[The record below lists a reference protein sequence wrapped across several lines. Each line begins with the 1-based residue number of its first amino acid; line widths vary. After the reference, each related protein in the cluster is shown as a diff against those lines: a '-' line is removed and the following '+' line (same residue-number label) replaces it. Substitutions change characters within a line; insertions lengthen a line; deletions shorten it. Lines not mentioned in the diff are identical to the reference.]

1 MANNLNAQVIS
12 NEEIN
17 DAKLLNAKKIILQL
31 QDEMNDYITQGSGP
45 FLAAVIDENG
55 TAICSIKYDEVEQ
68 FYDGVAAVRID
79 ERWGLIDKTG
89 KEIIQQALRTENGEI
104 THIGTNEKI
113 LKLKNRKT
121 TLFDLNGK
129 SLFPAF
135 VEKNLEK
142 ENIMKEVFYQM
153 KEISKKGYWNDSHEK
168 LALFLEGFRSL
179 TIKPAI
185 ENNEDKNIGSIK
197 VGKLAN
203 FIILDKNPLLYN
215 PANYNEIEVYTTVL
229 EGRLIH

>member
-1 MANNLNAQVIS
+1 MNSSFKEKFLKFSFILP
-12 NEEIN
+12 IF
-17 DAKLLNAKKIILQL
+17 LFFLIILQGIISQPSLNKNL
-31 QDEMNDYITQGSGP
+31 QNP
-45 FLAAVIDENG
+45 VIYYNG
-55 TAICSIKYDEVEQ
+55 AIFTLEK
-68 FYDGVAAVRID
+68 
-79 ERWGLIDKTG
+79 DKTG

-104 THIGTNEKI
+104 THIGTNDKI

-197 VGKLAN
+197 EGKLAN

-215 PANYNEIEVYTTVL
+215 PSKYNEIEVYTLVL
-229 EGRLIH
+229 EGKILP

>member
-1 MANNLNAQVIS
+1 MNSSLREKFLKFSFILP
-12 NEEIN
+12 IF
-17 DAKLLNAKKIILQL
+17 LFFLIILQGIISQPTLHKNL
-31 QDEMNDYITQGSGP
+31 QNP
-45 FLAAVIDENG
+45 VIYYNG
-55 TAICSIKYDEVEQ
+55 AIFTLEK
-68 FYDGVAAVRID
+68 
-79 ERWGLIDKTG
+79 DKTG

-142 ENIMKEVFYQM
+142 ETIMKDVLSQM
-153 KEISKKGYWNDSHEK
+153 KEISKKGYWNGSHEK
-168 LALFLEGFRSL
+168 LALFLEAFRSL
-179 TIKPAI
+179 TIQPAI
-185 ENNEDKNIGSIK
+185 SNNEDKNIGSIK
-197 VGKLAN
+197 EGKLAN

-215 PANYNEIEVYTTVL
+215 PSKYNEIEVYTLVL
-229 EGRLIH
+229 EGKILP

>member
-1 MANNLNAQVIS
+1 MNSSFKEKFLKFSFILP
-12 NEEIN
+12 IF
-17 DAKLLNAKKIILQL
+17 LFFLIILQGIISQPSLNKNL
-31 QDEMNDYITQGSGP
+31 QNP
-45 FLAAVIDENG
+45 VIYYNG
-55 TAICSIKYDEVEQ
+55 AIFTLEK
-68 FYDGVAAVRID
+68 
-79 ERWGLIDKTG
+79 DKTG

-215 PANYNEIEVYTTVL
+215 PAKYNEIEVYTTVL

>member
-1 MANNLNAQVIS
+1 MNSSLREKFLKFSFILPVF
-12 NEEIN
+12 
-17 DAKLLNAKKIILQL
+17 LFFLIILQGIISQPTLHKNL
-31 QDEMNDYITQGSGP
+31 QNP
-45 FLAAVIDENG
+45 VIYYNG
-55 TAICSIKYDEVEQ
+55 AIFTLEK
-68 FYDGVAAVRID
+68 
-79 ERWGLIDKTG
+79 DKTG

-142 ENIMKEVFYQM
+142 ETIMKDVLFQM
-153 KEISKKGYWNDSHEK
+153 KEISKKGYWNGSHEK
-168 LALFLEGFRSL
+168 LALFLEAFRSL
-179 TIKPAI
+179 TIQPAI
-185 ENNEDKNIGSIK
+185 SNNEDKNIGSIK
-197 VGKLAN
+197 EGKLAN

-215 PANYNEIEVYTTVL
+215 PSKYNEIEVYTLVL
-229 EGRLIH
+229 EGKILP

>member
-1 MANNLNAQVIS
+1 MNSSLREKFLKFSFILP
-12 NEEIN
+12 IF
-17 DAKLLNAKKIILQL
+17 LFFLIILQGIISQPTLHKNL
-31 QDEMNDYITQGSGP
+31 QNP
-45 FLAAVIDENG
+45 VIYYNG
-55 TAICSIKYDEVEQ
+55 AIFTLEK
-68 FYDGVAAVRID
+68 
-79 ERWGLIDKTG
+79 DKTG

-142 ENIMKEVFYQM
+142 ETIMKDVLSQM
-153 KEISKKGYWNDSHEK
+153 KEISKKGYWNGSHEK
-168 LALFLEGFRSL
+168 LALFLEAFRSL
-179 TIKPAI
+179 TIQPAI
-185 ENNEDKNIGSIK
+185 SNNEDKNIGSIK
-197 VGKLAN
+197 EGKLAN

-215 PANYNEIEVYTTVL
+215 SAKYNEIEVYTLVL
-229 EGRLIH
+229 EGKILP

>member
-1 MANNLNAQVIS
+1 MNSSLREKFLKFSFILP
-12 NEEIN
+12 IF
-17 DAKLLNAKKIILQL
+17 LFFLIILQGIISQPTLHKNL
-31 QDEMNDYITQGSGP
+31 QNP
-45 FLAAVIDENG
+45 VIYYNG
-55 TAICSIKYDEVEQ
+55 AIFTLEK
-68 FYDGVAAVRID
+68 
-79 ERWGLIDKTG
+79 DKTG

-142 ENIMKEVFYQM
+142 ETIMKDVLSQM
-153 KEISKKGYWNDSHEK
+153 KEISKKGYWNGSHEK
-168 LALFLEGFRSL
+168 LALFLEAFRSL
-179 TIKPAI
+179 TIQPAI
-185 ENNEDKNIGSIK
+185 ANNEDKNIGSIK
-197 VGKLAN
+197 EGKLAN

-215 PANYNEIEVYTTVL
+215 PSKYNEIEVYTLVL
-229 EGRLIH
+229 EGKILP

>member
-1 MANNLNAQVIS
+1 MNSSFKEKFLKYSFILP
-12 NEEIN
+12 IF
-17 DAKLLNAKKIILQL
+17 LFFLIILQGIISQPTLHKNL
-31 QDEMNDYITQGSGP
+31 QNP
-45 FLAAVIDENG
+45 VIYYNG
-55 TAICSIKYDEVEQ
+55 AIFTLEK
-68 FYDGVAAVRID
+68 
-79 ERWGLIDKTG
+79 DKTG

-142 ENIMKEVFYQM
+142 ETIMKDVLSQM
-153 KEISKKGYWNDSHEK
+153 KEISKKGYWNGSHEK
-168 LALFLEGFRSL
+168 LALFLEAFRSL
-179 TIKPAI
+179 TIQPAI
-185 ENNEDKNIGSIK
+185 SNNEDKNIGSIK
-197 VGKLAN
+197 EGKLAN

-215 PANYNEIEVYTTVL
+215 PSKYNEIEVYTLVL
-229 EGRLIH
+229 EGKILP

>member
-1 MANNLNAQVIS
+1 MI
-12 NEEIN
+12 
-17 DAKLLNAKKIILQL
+17 
-31 QDEMNDYITQGSGP
+31 YY
-45 FLAAVIDENG
+45 NG
-55 TAICSIKYDEVEQ
+55 AIFTLEK
-68 FYDGVAAVRID
+68 
-79 ERWGLIDKTG
+79 DKTG

-142 ENIMKEVFYQM
+142 ETIMKDVLSQM
-153 KEISKKGYWNDSHEK
+153 KEISKKGYWNGSHEK
-168 LALFLEGFRSL
+168 LALFLEAFRSL
-179 TIKPAI
+179 TIQPAI
-185 ENNEDKNIGSIK
+185 SNNEDKNIGSIK
-197 VGKLAN
+197 EGKLAN

-215 PANYNEIEVYTTVL
+215 PSKYNEIEVYTLVL
-229 EGRLIH
+229 EGKILP

>member
-1 MANNLNAQVIS
+1 MNSSLREKFLKFSFILP
-12 NEEIN
+12 IF
-17 DAKLLNAKKIILQL
+17 LFFLIILQGIISQPTLHKNL
-31 QDEMNDYITQGSGP
+31 QNP
-45 FLAAVIDENG
+45 VIYYNG
-55 TAICSIKYDEVEQ
+55 AIFTLEK
-68 FYDGVAAVRID
+68 
-79 ERWGLIDKTG
+79 DKTG

-153 KEISKKGYWNDSHEK
+153 KEISKKGYWNGSHEK
-168 LALFLEGFRSL
+168 LALFLEAFRSL
-179 TIKPAI
+179 TIQPAI
-185 ENNEDKNIGSIK
+185 SNNEDKNIGSIK
-197 VGKLAN
+197 EGKLAN

-215 PANYNEIEVYTTVL
+215 PSKYNEIEVYTLVL
-229 EGRLIH
+229 EGKILP

>member
-1 MANNLNAQVIS
+1 MNSSLREKFLKFSFILP
-12 NEEIN
+12 IF
-17 DAKLLNAKKIILQL
+17 LFFLIILQGIISQPSLNKNL
-31 QDEMNDYITQGSGP
+31 QNP
-45 FLAAVIDENG
+45 VIYYNG
-55 TAICSIKYDEVEQ
+55 AIFTLEK
-68 FYDGVAAVRID
+68 
-79 ERWGLIDKTG
+79 DKTG

-142 ENIMKEVFYQM
+142 ETIMKDVLSQM
-153 KEISKKGYWNDSHEK
+153 KEISKKGYWNGSHEK
-168 LALFLEGFRSL
+168 LALFLEAFRSL
-179 TIKPAI
+179 TIQPAI
-185 ENNEDKNIGSIK
+185 SNNEDKNIGSIK
-197 VGKLAN
+197 EGKLAN

-215 PANYNEIEVYTTVL
+215 PSKYNEIEVYTLVL
-229 EGRLIH
+229 EGKILP

>member
-1 MANNLNAQVIS
+1 MNSSLREKFLKFSFILP
-12 NEEIN
+12 IF
-17 DAKLLNAKKIILQL
+17 LFFLIILQGIISQPSLNKNL
-31 QDEMNDYITQGSGP
+31 QNP
-45 FLAAVIDENG
+45 VIYYNG
-55 TAICSIKYDEVEQ
+55 AIFTLEK
-68 FYDGVAAVRID
+68 
-79 ERWGLIDKTG
+79 DKTG

-153 KEISKKGYWNDSHEK
+153 KEIAKKGYWNGSHEK
-168 LALFLEGFRSL
+168 LALFLEAFRSL

-197 VGKLAN
+197 EGKLAN

-215 PANYNEIEVYTTVL
+215 PSKYNEIEVYTLVL
-229 EGRLIH
+229 EGKILP

>member
-1 MANNLNAQVIS
+1 MNSSFKEKFLKFSFILP
-12 NEEIN
+12 IF
-17 DAKLLNAKKIILQL
+17 LFFLIILQGIISQPSLNKNL
-31 QDEMNDYITQGSGP
+31 QNP
-45 FLAAVIDENG
+45 VIYYNG
-55 TAICSIKYDEVEQ
+55 AIFTLEK
-68 FYDGVAAVRID
+68 
-79 ERWGLIDKTG
+79 DKTG

-215 PANYNEIEVYTTVL
+215 PSKYNEIEVYTLVL
-229 EGRLIH
+229 EGKILP

>member
-1 MANNLNAQVIS
+1 MNSSFKEKFLKFSFILP
-12 NEEIN
+12 IF
-17 DAKLLNAKKIILQL
+17 LFFLIILQGIISQPSLNKNL
-31 QDEMNDYITQGSGP
+31 QNP
-45 FLAAVIDENG
+45 VIYYNG
-55 TAICSIKYDEVEQ
+55 AIFTMEK
-68 FYDGVAAVRID
+68 
-79 ERWGLIDKTG
+79 DKTG

-215 PANYNEIEVYTTVL
+215 PAKYNEIEVYTTVL

>member
-1 MANNLNAQVIS
+1 MNSSLREKFLKFSFILP
-12 NEEIN
+12 IF
-17 DAKLLNAKKIILQL
+17 LFFLIILQGIISQPTLHKNL
-31 QDEMNDYITQGSGP
+31 QNPVIYYNGSI
-45 FLAAVIDENG
+45 FTLE
-55 TAICSIKYDEVEQ
+55 K
-68 FYDGVAAVRID
+68 
-79 ERWGLIDKTG
+79 DKTG

-142 ENIMKEVFYQM
+142 ETIMKDVLSQM
-153 KEISKKGYWNDSHEK
+153 KEISKKGYWNGSHEK
-168 LALFLEGFRSL
+168 LALFLEAFRSL
-179 TIKPAI
+179 TIQPAI
-185 ENNEDKNIGSIK
+185 SNNEDKNIGSIK
-197 VGKLAN
+197 EGKLAN

-215 PANYNEIEVYTTVL
+215 PSKYNEIEVYTLVL
-229 EGRLIH
+229 EGKILP

>member
-1 MANNLNAQVIS
+1 MNSSLREKFLKFSFILP
-12 NEEIN
+12 IF
-17 DAKLLNAKKIILQL
+17 LFFLIILQGIISQPTLHKNL
-31 QDEMNDYITQGSGP
+31 QNP
-45 FLAAVIDENG
+45 VIYYNG
-55 TAICSIKYDEVEQ
+55 AIFTLEK
-68 FYDGVAAVRID
+68 
-79 ERWGLIDKTG
+79 DKTG

-153 KEISKKGYWNDSHEK
+153 KEISKKGYWNGSHEK
-168 LALFLEGFRSL
+168 LALFLEAFRSL
-179 TIKPAI
+179 TIQPAI
-185 ENNEDKNIGSIK
+185 SNNEDKTIGSIK
-197 VGKLAN
+197 EGKLAN

-215 PANYNEIEVYTTVL
+215 PSKYNEIEVYTLVL
-229 EGRLIH
+229 EGKILP

>member
-1 MANNLNAQVIS
+1 MNSSFKEKFLKFSFILP
-12 NEEIN
+12 IF
-17 DAKLLNAKKIILQL
+17 LFFLIILQGIISQPSLNKNL
-31 QDEMNDYITQGSGP
+31 QNP
-45 FLAAVIDENG
+45 VIYYNG
-55 TAICSIKYDEVEQ
+55 AIFTLEK
-68 FYDGVAAVRID
+68 
-79 ERWGLIDKTG
+79 DKTG

-185 ENNEDKNIGSIK
+185 ENNEDNKK
-197 VGKLAN
+197 K
-203 FIILDKNPLLYN
+203 
-215 PANYNEIEVYTTVL
+215 
-229 EGRLIH
+229 

>member
-1 MANNLNAQVIS
+1 MNSSLREKFLKFSFILP
-12 NEEIN
+12 IF
-17 DAKLLNAKKIILQL
+17 LFFLIILQGIISQPTL
-31 QDEMNDYITQGSGP
+31 HKNIQNP
-45 FLAAVIDENG
+45 VIYYNG
-55 TAICSIKYDEVEQ
+55 AIFTLEK
-68 FYDGVAAVRID
+68 
-79 ERWGLIDKTG
+79 DKTG

-153 KEISKKGYWNDSHEK
+153 KEISKKGYWNGSHEK
-168 LALFLEGFRSL
+168 LALFLEAFRSL
-179 TIKPAI
+179 TIQPAI
-185 ENNEDKNIGSIK
+185 SNNEDKNIGSIK
-197 VGKLAN
+197 EGKLAN

-215 PANYNEIEVYTTVL
+215 PSKYNEIEVYTLVL
-229 EGRLIH
+229 EGKILP

>member
-1 MANNLNAQVIS
+1 MNSSLREKFLKFSFILPAFLFF
-12 NEEIN
+12 
-17 DAKLLNAKKIILQL
+17 LIILQGIISQPKFNKNL
-31 QDEMNDYITQGSGP
+31 QNP
-45 FLAAVIDENG
+45 VIYYNG
-55 TAICSIKYDEVEQ
+55 AIFTLEK
-68 FYDGVAAVRID
+68 
-79 ERWGLIDKTG
+79 DKTG

-142 ENIMKEVFYQM
+142 ETIMKDVLSQM
-153 KEISKKGYWNDSHEK
+153 KEISKKGYWNGSHEK
-168 LALFLEGFRSL
+168 LALFLEAFRSL
-179 TIKPAI
+179 TIQPAI
-185 ENNEDKNIGSIK
+185 SNNEDKTIGSIK
-197 VGKLAN
+197 EGKLAN

-215 PANYNEIEVYTTVL
+215 PSKYNEIEVYTLVL
-229 EGRLIH
+229 EGKILP

>member
-1 MANNLNAQVIS
+1 MASSKSTKFLKFSYILP
-12 NEEIN
+12 IF
-17 DAKLLNAKKIILQL
+17 LLFLIILQGL
-31 QDEMNDYITQGSGP
+31 FSQQNLNKKHQNP
-45 FLAAVIDENG
+45 VIYYNG
-55 TAICSIKYDEVEQ
+55 AIFTLEK
-68 FYDGVAAVRID
+68 
-79 ERWGLIDKTG
+79 DKTG
-89 KEIIQQALRTENGEI
+89 KEKIEQALRTENGKI

-113 LKLKNRKT
+113 LKLKNNKT

-215 PANYNEIEVYTTVL
+215 PAKYNEIEVYTTVL

>member
-1 MANNLNAQVIS
+1 MNSSFKEKFLKFSFILP
-12 NEEIN
+12 IF
-17 DAKLLNAKKIILQL
+17 LFFLIILQGIISQPTLHKNL
-31 QDEMNDYITQGSGP
+31 QNP
-45 FLAAVIDENG
+45 VIYYNG
-55 TAICSIKYDEVEQ
+55 AIFTMEK
-68 FYDGVAAVRID
+68 
-79 ERWGLIDKTG
+79 DKTG

-153 KEISKKGYWNDSHEK
+153 KEIAKKGYWNGSHEK
-168 LALFLEGFRSL
+168 LALFLEAFRSL
-179 TIKPAI
+179 TIQPAI
-185 ENNEDKNIGSIK
+185 SNNEDKTIGSIK
-197 VGKLAN
+197 EGKLAN

-215 PANYNEIEVYTTVL
+215 PSKYNEIEVYTLVL
-229 EGRLIH
+229 EGKILP

>member
-1 MANNLNAQVIS
+1 MNSSFKEKFLKFSFILP
-12 NEEIN
+12 IF
-17 DAKLLNAKKIILQL
+17 LFFLIILQGIISQPSLNKNL
-31 QDEMNDYITQGSGP
+31 QNP
-45 FLAAVIDENG
+45 VIYYNG
-55 TAICSIKYDEVEQ
+55 AIFTLEK
-68 FYDGVAAVRID
+68 
-79 ERWGLIDKTG
+79 DKTG

-153 KEISKKGYWNDSHEK
+153 KEISKKGYWNGSHEK
-168 LALFLEGFRSL
+168 LALFLEAFRSL
-179 TIKPAI
+179 TIQPAI
-185 ENNEDKNIGSIK
+185 SNNEDKNIGSIK
-197 VGKLAN
+197 EGKLAN

-215 PANYNEIEVYTTVL
+215 PSKYNEIEVYTLVL
-229 EGRLIH
+229 EGKILP